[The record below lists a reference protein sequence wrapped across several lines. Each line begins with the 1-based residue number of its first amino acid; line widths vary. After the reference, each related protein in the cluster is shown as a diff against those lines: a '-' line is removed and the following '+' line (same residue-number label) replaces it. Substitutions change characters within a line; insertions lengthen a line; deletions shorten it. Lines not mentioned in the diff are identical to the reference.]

1 MSGFEWF
8 YEFSRRIFELSSSV
22 WGRSLEII
30 IQPSAYK
37 EMLWILLPLLATLFV
52 MQIYFSRYKRE
63 ELGWNSALGNSIVLL
78 FVGAGLVAH
87 IIRNNLFYFFNKT
100 GISFIKTSIV
110 LLVVL
115 ESILLILTN
124 FFHVTPKTVAYR
136 LSSVLSLNFIAAISI
151 ILVYSNVPLDYITL
165 VSSILIFFVL
175 YIFFVVLHILI
186 PEHIFGEFN
195 EIKESIREVKSQ
207 LKEVE
212 VEKKEAE
219 EDRIQRKKKE
229 LDKEKDKIK
238 RLEKEIGK
246 IKK

>member
-1 MSGFEWF
+1 MSGSEWF

-22 WGRSLEII
+22 WGRSFEII
-30 IQPSAYK
+30 IQPSIYK

-78 FVGAGLVAH
+78 FVGAGLVVY
-87 IIRNNLFYFFNKT
+87 IIKNNLFYFFNRT

-115 ESILLILTN
+115 ESILLVVTN
-124 FFHVTPKTVAYR
+124 FLHSTPKIVAYR
-136 LSSVLSLNFIAAISI
+136 LSSVLFLNFIAIISV

-165 VSSILIFFVL
+165 VSSVLIFFVL
-175 YIFFVVLHILI
+175 CLFFEVLHILI
-186 PEHIFGEFN
+186 PEHLFGEFN
-195 EIKESIREVKSQ
+195 EIKESMREVEAR

-212 VEKKEAE
+212 IEKKEAE
-219 EDRIQRKKKE
+219 EDRIHRRKKE
-229 LDKEKDKIK
+229 LDKEKEKIK
-238 RLEKEIGK
+238 KLEKEIDK
-246 IKK
+246 TKK